1 MKNMYFVHND
11 KHFWTDKSMYISL
24 TFTLRKSYHNH
35 KRILNFVSGERI
47 HYQIQHGCPMA
58 GPSLVCIRI
67 WLHSS
72 RHLLGRTRDVQKR
85 LSYMLLFTYCKASFA
100 SFAYAKW
107 VVDYCL
113 SLALHI
119 FFSNKLFL
127 FVVNNKSLFIYIFFQ
142 WMPSAGPSDLPSAIF
157 QPPSFLL
164 DMSRRSRR
172 WRSIQ
177 NRGCADGVLSTFV
190 WLWTSR
196 GEISMTCAPCSVCLS
211 LDVSQMIAD
220 SLGRNKMRGPI
231 GRYSSRLAEGR
242 ALQILCIS

>member
-24 TFTLRKSYHNH
+24 TITLRKSYHNH
-35 KRILNFVSGERI
+35 KPILNFVSGERI

-67 WLHSS
+67 WLCSS
-72 RHLLGRTRDVQKR
+72 RHLLDRTRDVQKR

-127 FVVNNKSLFIYIFFQ
+127 FVVNNKSLFIYIFFNECPRRVRQ
-142 WMPSAGPSDLPSAIF
+142 ICRVRFSSLRPFSLTCRGDPEGGGPS
-157 QPPSFLL
+157 
-164 DMSRRSRR
+164 R
-172 WRSIQ
+172 
-177 NRGCADGVLSTFV
+177 
-190 WLWTSR
+190 
-196 GEISMTCAPCSVCLS
+196 
-211 LDVSQMIAD
+211 IAD
-220 SLGRNKMRGPI
+220 AQTGYSPPLYGSEHHGGR
-231 GRYSSRLAEGR
+231 SVWR
-242 ALQILCIS
+242 APHVQFVCPSMCPRW